1 MLTVSEDFKKKII
14 SDDRTFTVKVVVDSS
29 YELTGATIQSVTL
42 DEIVNSTDTLT
53 FGCAC
58 SNKVTINFIN
68 PPTNI
73 NYDNTYIEPYVGIKI
88 SDIPL
93 VYESVSL
100 GKFYATEVETAN
112 DYKNL
117 KITAYDGFCKMTDKY
132 IKSSAIVGTAK
143 IQAIYDDIRM
153 QLATKCGVVLKD
165 MVCPDF
171 DITWNDMDMTFTQAV
186 GYLAGC
192 LGGVARFDRE
202 GLLEIIWYTPTD
214 VEIARNQQ
222 YMNGFQKTTDKP
234 LTITSLVTG
243 TQENAISRGN
253 GVNGSEINF
262 ENPFITSA
270 MADVL
275 WAKANNVTYTPCKV
289 KWRGNPAVQAGDIV
303 SAIDKNGNAHTVYV
317 MSQQIVIGGGLNGT
331 IECKGKSETTNNFS
345 NSFSTASQKIERVY
359 TKMEQSVINATNSIT
374 GANGGH
380 VVINDADGDGLP
392 DEILI
397 LNSVSLEKATKC
409 WRWNQNG
416 LGFSS
421 NPLGNAYQGPFGL
434 AIDTAQDGIVANF
447 ITAGFLNASRL
458 AVESYDTDNPKLL
471 TDYIHF
477 EDGTITFGSDMDAL
491 TLHLSR
497 DKIELGNAG
506 LKTTITSNSFEID
519 NMTDGVFRIQKFGW
533 IPRKSGNMSFT
544 IIK

>member
-1 MLTVSEDFKKKII
+1 MLAVSENFAKKIL

-73 NYDNTYIEPYVGIKI
+73 NYDNTYIEPYVGIKV
-88 SDIPL
+88 SDVPL
-93 VYESVSL
+93 RYESVPL
-100 GKFYATEVETAN
+100 GKFYATDVETAN

-132 IKSSAIVGTAK
+132 IKSSEIVGTVK
-143 IQAIYDDIRM
+143 MQVIYNDIKS
-153 QLATKCGVVLKD
+153 QLASKCGVVLKD
-165 MVCPDF
+165 MICPDV
-171 DITWNDMDMTFTQAV
+171 DITWQDLDMTFTQAV

-192 LGGVARFDRE
+192 WGGFARFDRD
-202 GLLEIIWYTPTD
+202 GLLEIVWYTNTS
-214 VEIARNQQ
+214 VEIGRNQQ

-234 LTITSLVTG
+234 LTITSIVTG
-243 TQENAISRGN
+243 TQENTISRGG
-253 GVNGSEINF
+253 GVQGTEINF
-262 ENPFITSA
+262 ENPFITSE
-270 MADVL
+270 MADIL
-275 WAKANNVTYTPCKV
+275 WARANNLTYTPCKV
-289 KWRGNPAVQAGDIV
+289 KWRGNPAVQAGDV
-303 SAIDKNGNAHTVYV
+303 VTVIDKNQAAHAVLV
-317 MSQQIVIGGGLNGT
+317 MSQQLVIGGGLNST

-359 TKMEQSVINATNSIT
+359 TKMEQSVINATSSIT
-374 GANGGH
+374 GANGGY
-380 VVINDADGDGLP
+380 VVINDSDGDGKP

-397 LNSVSLEKATKC
+397 LNSSVLEKATKC

-416 LGFSS
+416 LGFAKVET
-421 NPLGNAYQGPFGL
+421 GNAYQGPFRL
-434 AIDTAQDGIVANF
+434 AIDTEKEGIIADA
-447 ITAGFLNASRL
+447 ITAGFLNASRI
-458 AVESYDTDNPKLL
+458 AVESYDTNNPKVL

-477 EDGTITFGSDMDAL
+477 GDGTITFGSDTDAL
-491 TLHLSR
+491 TLHLAR
-497 DKIELGNAG
+497 DKIELGNTG

-544 IIK
+544 LLK

>member
-1 MLTVSEDFKKKII
+1 MLTVSENFSKKII
-14 SDDRTFTVKVVVDSS
+14 SDDRTFTVKVVVDSA

-42 DEIVNSTDTLT
+42 DEIANSTDTLT

-73 NYDNTYIEPYVGIKI
+73 NYDNTYIEPYVGIKT

-100 GKFYATEVETAN
+100 GKFYATEVETTN

-117 KITAYDGFCKMTDKY
+117 KITAYDGFCKMTGKY
-132 IKSSAIVGTAK
+132 IKSSTIVGTTK
-143 IQAIYDDIRM
+143 IQAIYDDIRT
-153 QLATKCGVVLKD
+153 QLASKCGVVLKE

-171 DITWNDMDMTFTQAV
+171 DITWRDIDTTFTQAV

-192 LGGVARFDRE
+192 LGGFARFDRE
-202 GLLEIIWYTPTD
+202 GLLEIVWYTNTE

-234 LTITSLVTG
+234 LTITSVVTG
-243 TQENAISRGN
+243 TQENTISKGN
-253 GVNGSEINF
+253 GVNGAEINF
-262 ENPFITSA
+262 ENPFITSD

-275 WAKANNVTYTPCKV
+275 FAKVNNITYTPCKV

-303 SAIDKNGNAHTVYV
+303 SVVDKNGTAHTAFV
-317 MSQQIVIGGGLNGT
+317 MSQQIVIGGGLNST

-359 TKMEQSVINATNSIT
+359 TTMEQSVINATNSIT

-380 VVINDADGDGLP
+380 VVINDSDGDGMP

-397 LNSVSLEKATKC
+397 LNSPVLEKATKC

-416 LGFSS
+416 LGFSE
-421 NPLGNAYQGPFGL
+421 NKLGNAYQGPFKL
-434 AIDTAQDGIVANF
+434 AIDTEYGGVVANR
-447 ITAGFLNASRL
+447 ITTGFLNANQI
-458 AVESYDTDNPKLL
+458 AVESFDTDNPKLL
-471 TDYIHF
+471 TSYIHF
-477 EDGTITFGSDMDAL
+477 EDGTVRFGSDEDAL
-491 TLHLSR
+491 TLYLAR
-497 DKIELGNAG
+497 DRIELGNTG
-506 LKTTITSNSFEID
+506 LKTIITSNSFEID

>member
-1 MLTVSEDFKKKII
+1 MLTVSEDFLKKIM

-58 SNKVTINFIN
+58 SNKITINFIN

-73 NYDNTYIEPYVGIKI
+73 NYDNTYIEPYVGIKV

-93 VYESVSL
+93 VYESIPL
-100 GKFYATEVETAN
+100 GKFYATDVETTN

-117 KITAYDGFCKMTDKY
+117 KITAYDGFCKMTKKY
-132 IKSSAIVGTAK
+132 VGVVGKTK
-143 IQAIYDDIRM
+143 IQAIYDDIQA
-153 QLATKCGVVLKD
+153 QLASKCGVILKD
-165 MVCPDF
+165 MTCPDI
-171 DITWNDMDMTFTQAV
+171 DITWQNIDMTFTQAV

-192 LGGVARFDRE
+192 LGGFARFDRE
-202 GLLEIIWYTPTD
+202 GLLEIVWYTNTA
-214 VEIARNQQ
+214 VEINRNLQ

-234 LTITSLVTG
+234 LTITSVVTG
-243 TQENAISRGN
+243 TQDNAISKGD
-253 GVNGSEINF
+253 GVNGTEINF
-262 ENPFITSA
+262 ENPFITSE
-270 MADVL
+270 MADAV
-275 WAKANNVTYTPCKV
+275 WDKVNGITYTPCKV

-303 SAIDKNGNAHTVYV
+303 SVIDKNNIAHTVFV
-317 MSQQIVIGGGLNGT
+317 MSQQVVIGGGLNST

-359 TKMEQSVINATNSIT
+359 TTMEQAVVNATNSIT

-380 VVINDADGDGLP
+380 VVINDSDGDGMP
-392 DEILI
+392 DEIMI
-397 LNSVSLEKATKC
+397 LNSPVLEKATKC

-416 LGFSS
+416 LGFAT
-421 NPLGNAYQGPFGL
+421 NPLGNAYQGDFSL
-434 AIDTAQDGIVANF
+434 AIDTEAEGIVANR
-447 ITAGFLNASRL
+447 ITTGFMAATRL
-458 AVESYDTDNPKLL
+458 AVESFDEDNPKVL

-477 EDGTITFGSDMDAL
+477 GDGTITFGSDEDAL
-491 TLHLSR
+491 TLYLAR
-497 DKIELGNAG
+497 DKIELGNTG

-519 NMTDGVFRIQKFGW
+519 NMTDGVFRIQQFGW

-544 IIK
+544 LLK

>member
-1 MLTVSEDFKKKII
+1 MLTVSENFAKKII
-14 SDDRTFTVKVVVDSS
+14 SDDRAFTVKVVVDSS
-29 YELTGATIQSVTL
+29 YELTGATIQSVSL

-58 SNKVTINFIN
+58 SNKVTINLIN

-73 NYDNTYIEPYVGIKI
+73 NYDNTYIEPYVGIKV

-93 VYESVSL
+93 VYESIPL
-100 GKFYATEVETAN
+100 GKFYATDVETAN

-117 KITAYDGFCKMTDKY
+117 RITAYDGFCKMTGKY
-132 IKSSAIVGTAK
+132 IKSSSIVGITK
-143 IQAIYDDIRM
+143 IQAVYDDIKE
-153 QLATKCGVVLKD
+153 QLASKCGVVLKP
-165 MVCPDF
+165 MVCPDL
-171 DITWNDMDMTFTQAV
+171 DIEWKDLDMTFTQAV

-192 LGGVARFDRE
+192 LGGFARFDRD
-202 GLLEIIWYTPTD
+202 GLLEIVWYTNTD
-214 VEIARNQQ
+214 VEIKRNLQ

-234 LTITSLVTG
+234 LTITSIVTG
-243 TQENAISRGN
+243 TQDDTISRGG
-253 GVNGSEINF
+253 GVSGTEINF
-262 ENPFITSA
+262 ENPFMTSA
-270 MADVL
+270 MADAL

-303 SAIDKNGNAHTVYV
+303 SVIDKNGAAHTVFV
-317 MSQQIVIGGGLNGT
+317 MSQQIVIGGGLNST

-359 TKMEQSVINATNSIT
+359 TKMEQAVGNATSSIT
-374 GANGGH
+374 GANGGY
-380 VVINDADGDGLP
+380 VVINDSDGDGKP

-397 LNSVSLEKATKC
+397 LNSSVLEKATKC

-416 LGFSS
+416 LGFAKVET
-421 NPLGNAYQGPFGL
+421 GNAYQGPFRL
-434 AIDTAQDGIVANF
+434 AIDTEHEGIVADA
-447 ITAGFLNASRL
+447 ITTGFLNASRI
-458 AVESYDTDNPKLL
+458 AVESYDTNNPKVL

-477 EDGTITFGSDMDAL
+477 GDGTITFGSDEDAL
-491 TLHLSR
+491 TLHLAR
-497 DKIELGNAG
+497 DKIELGNTG

-544 IIK
+544 LIK

>member
-1 MLTVSEDFKKKII
+1 MLTVSEDFSKKIV
-14 SDDRTFTVKVVVDSS
+14 SDDRTFTVKVVVDSA

-42 DEIVNSTDTLT
+42 DEIVNSTDMLT

-73 NYDNTYIEPYVGIKI
+73 NYDNTYIEPYVGIKV
-88 SDIPL
+88 SDTP
-93 VYESVSL
+93 VTYESVSL

-117 KITAYDGFCKMTDKY
+117 KITAYDGFCKMTGKY
-132 IKSSAIVGTAK
+132 IKSSSIGGTVK
-143 IQAIYDDIRM
+143 IQVIYDDLKA
-153 QLATKCGVVLKD
+153 QLASKCGVVLKS
-165 MVCPDF
+165 MTCPTF
-171 DITWNDMDMTFTQAV
+171 DITWKDIDMTFTQAI

-192 LGGVARFDRE
+192 LGGFARFDRA
-202 GLLEIIWYTPTD
+202 GQLEIVWYTTTG
-214 VEIARNQQ
+214 VEISRKQQ

-234 LTITSLVTG
+234 LTITSIVTG
-243 TQENAISRGN
+243 TQENVISKGD
-253 GVNGSEINF
+253 GVNGTEINF
-262 ENPFITSA
+262 ENPFITTA
-270 MADVL
+270 MVDAL
-275 WAKANNVTYTPCKV
+275 WTKANNTTYTPCKV

-303 SAIDKNGNAHTVYV
+303 SVIDKNGVAHTVLV
-317 MSQQIVIGGGLNGT
+317 MAQQTVVGGGLNST

-359 TKMEQSVINATNSIT
+359 TTMEQAVINATSSIT

-380 VVINDADGDGLP
+380 VVINDSDGDGMP

-397 LNSVSLEKATKC
+397 LNSPVLEKATKC

-416 LGFSS
+416 LGFAK

-434 AIDTAQDGIVANF
+434 AIDTEQEGIVANY
-447 ITAGFLNASRL
+447 ITAGFLNANRI

-471 TDYIHF
+471 TDYIRF
-477 EDGTITFGSDMDAL
+477 GDGTITFGSDEDAL
-491 TLHLSR
+491 TLYLAR
-497 DKIELGNAG
+497 DKIELGNTG

-544 IIK
+544 LLK